1 MTCGRGTGHLSLP
14 QNIGD
19 AMAQTATQSLP
30 ARKIKVNLFSSAS
43 RSKMT
48 WALFLLPALAIY
60 LIFMAGPLFDSLRL
74 SLYQGEGFN
83 PTQFVGFQNYVALF
97 TNPVWRDRFFG
108 AVLHTCIF
116 FAIHM
121 TVQNSLG
128 LLFANLLASEFKG
141 RDLFRTIIFTP
152 ATLSVLVTGFLWTL
166 ILNPQWGA
174 VNKILVAVGLKSLAL
189 PWLGRANLALPVIS
203 LTSAWQWVGMP
214 TVMFLAG
221 LMGISEELLE
231 AARIDGASE
240 WLIFWRIKFPLL
252 RPIIGIVAILTFVD
266 NFNAFDV
273 IYAMAGAKGEPG
285 YSSDLLAT
293 LFYRTG
299 IAGEHPVGIPN
310 MGMGATIA
318 TMTFMI
324 LMAGVLIWLY
334 YSRRQEADRA

>member
-1 MTCGRGTGHLSLP
+1 
-14 QNIGD
+14 
-19 AMAQTATQSLP
+19 MAQTAVP
-30 ARKIKVNLFSSAS
+30 IEKKRGFFSVEMK
-43 RSKMT
+43 RQVT
-48 WALFLLPALAIY
+48 WVLFLLPALVIY
-60 LIFMAGPLFDSLRL
+60 VMFMAGPLFDSLRL
-74 SLYQGEGFN
+74 SLYTGEGYN
-83 PTQFVGFQNYVALF
+83 PTKFVGLTNYIDLF
-97 TNPVWRDRFFG
+97 TNPLWRERFFG

-121 TVQNSLG
+121 IVQNSLG
-128 LLFANLLASEFKG
+128 LFFANLLSSDFKG
-141 RDLFRTIIFTP
+141 RNFFRTIIFTP

-166 ILNPQWGA
+166 ILNPNWGA
-174 VNKILVAVGLKSLAL
+174 VNKTLVAIGLREYAL
-189 PWLGRANLALPVIS
+189 PWLGRENLALPVIA

-240 WLIFWRIKFPLL
+240 WDIFWKIKFPLL
-252 RPIIGIVAILTFVD
+252 KPVIGIVAILTFVD

-273 IYAMAGAKGEPG
+273 IYAMAGARGEPS
-285 YSSDLLAT
+285 YSTDLLAT

-310 MGMGATIA
+310 MGMGAAIA

-324 LMAGVLIWLY
+324 LMAGVLLWLY
-334 YSRRQEADRA
+334 LSRRQSAEQA

>member
-1 MTCGRGTGHLSLP
+1 MSQIISSGKRNMG
-14 QNIGD
+14 
-19 AMAQTATQSLP
+19 
-30 ARKIKVNLFSSAS
+30 LFSNEN
-43 RSKMT
+43 RRTLT
-48 WALFLLPALAIY
+48 WVLFLLPALIIY
-60 LIFMAGPLFDSLRL
+60 LTFMAGPLFDSLRL
-74 SLYQGEGFN
+74 SLYTGEGYN
-83 PTQFVGFQNYVALF
+83 PTKFVGLQNYIDLF
-97 TNPVWRDRFFG
+97 TNPLWREKFFG

-121 TVQNSLG
+121 VVQNSLG
-128 LLFANLLASEFKG
+128 LLFANLLSSEFKG
-141 RDLFRTIIFTP
+141 RDLYRTIIFAP

-174 VNKILVAVGLKSLAL
+174 VNKILIAMDLKAWAL
-189 PWLGRANLALPVIS
+189 PWLGRKELALPIIS
-203 LTSAWQWVGMP
+203 LVSSWQWVGMP

-240 WLIFWRIKFPLL
+240 WAIFWKIKFPLL

-273 IYAMAGAKGEPG
+273 IYAMAGAKGEPA
-285 YSSDLLAT
+285 YSADLLAT

-310 MGMGATIA
+310 MGMGAAIA

-324 LMAGVLIWLY
+324 LMAGVLLWLY
-334 YSRRQEADRA
+334 LSRRQSPDES